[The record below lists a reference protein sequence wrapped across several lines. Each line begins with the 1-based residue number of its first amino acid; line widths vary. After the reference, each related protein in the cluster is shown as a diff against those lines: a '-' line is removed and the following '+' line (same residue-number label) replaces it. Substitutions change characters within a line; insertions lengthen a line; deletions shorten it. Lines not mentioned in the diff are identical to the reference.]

1 MTRDVLQEFLR
12 QQPFEPFEIT
22 LSTGERMGVVHP
34 ELAGLARSTLWLF
47 SPEDDSQTTITL
59 HHIVSA
65 QPVTATAGSNPA
77 TGADQPN

>member
-22 LSTGERMGVVHP
+22 LSTGERKSIEHP
-34 ELAGLARSTLWLF
+34 ELAGLARTTLWLF
-47 SPEDDSQTTITL
+47 SPKDDSQTTVTL

-65 QPVTATAGSNPA
+65 QPLAATTGSNPS
-77 TGADQPN
+77 GIPEVPG